1 MVFRYR
7 VEMHVESGGDT
18 AVFVAFDS
26 AMSKLIGVRAA
37 EVANPMVCS
46 VRYYNHRLRLR

>member
-1 MVFRYR
+1 M
-7 VEMHVESGGDT
+7 ESGEDK

-37 EVANPMVCS
+37 EVANPMVC
-46 VRYYNHRLRLR
+46 LC